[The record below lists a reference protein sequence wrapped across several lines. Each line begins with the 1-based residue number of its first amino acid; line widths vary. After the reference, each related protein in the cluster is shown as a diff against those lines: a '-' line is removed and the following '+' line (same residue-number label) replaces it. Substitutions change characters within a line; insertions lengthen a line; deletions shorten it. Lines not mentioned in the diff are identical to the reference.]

1 MGLQEFLF
9 FSTHTVCYTVL
20 RTWST
25 LNIYSQ
31 MIERI
36 FHQNCKIH
44 DLFEKRLNVGQE
56 FLMRE
61 SKGESPKED
70 QIET

>member
-1 MGLQEFLF
+1 ML
-9 FSTHTVCYTVL
+9 
-20 RTWST
+20 
-25 LNIYSQ
+25 
-31 MIERI
+31 ERI
-36 FHQNCKIH
+36 FHQNCKIR